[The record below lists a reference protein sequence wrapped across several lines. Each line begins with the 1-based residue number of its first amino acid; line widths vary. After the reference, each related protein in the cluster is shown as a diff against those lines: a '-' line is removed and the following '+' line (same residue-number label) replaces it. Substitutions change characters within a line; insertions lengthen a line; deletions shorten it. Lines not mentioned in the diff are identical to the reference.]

1 MGDLYFFTSLIGFLN
16 KDADGRTSI
25 LDVELSLGDFKPDS
39 DLTDEFTLS
48 KRLLPTLEAS

>member
-1 MGDLYFFTSLIGFLN
+1 MGVLYFFTSFIGFLN

-25 LDVELSLGDFKPDS
+25 LDVALSLGDFKPAS